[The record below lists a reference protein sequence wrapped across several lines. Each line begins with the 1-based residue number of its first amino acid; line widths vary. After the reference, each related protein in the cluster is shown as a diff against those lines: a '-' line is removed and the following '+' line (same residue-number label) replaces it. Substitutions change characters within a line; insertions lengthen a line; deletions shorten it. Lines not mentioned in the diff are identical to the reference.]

1 MEDLFGSVEEERRE
15 GEIASKLPEARTS
28 QSTKSY
34 EIFAMFLS
42 PSLLPQLLKPLK
54 EVSVFTITRVFIIGN
69 CIYKVMDTQMN
80 SKVFQTVEDVLKAI
94 GLGLQVNTA
103 FTTTH
108 LLHFIHDLLSDS
120 LPVFSTIPS
129 Q

>member
-1 MEDLFGSVEEERRE
+1 MEDLFGSVAEERRE
-15 GEIASKLPEARTS
+15 GEIVSKLPEARTS

-54 EVSVFTITRVFIIGN
+54 EVLVFTLAIDLLCIIGN
-69 CIYKVMDTQMN
+69 YKVLDTQTN
-80 SKVFQTVEDVLKAI
+80 SRVFQTVEDVLKAV
-94 GLGLQVNTA
+94 GMGLQVNLA
-103 FTTTH
+103 FTATH
-108 LLHFIHDLLSDS
+108 LLHFTHDLLSNN
-120 LPVFSTIPS
+120 LPVFSTVPA